1 MRFEVFHDA
10 GAYRWRLIGHDGQQ
24 VAVSSEAFGSTD
36 EAVRAAET
44 VRATA
49 ASATIAD
56 ERGTVDE

>member
-1 MRFEVFHDA
+1 MRFEVFDEA
-10 GAYRWRLIGHDGQQ
+10 GAYRWRLIGHDGQE
-24 VAVSSEAFGSTD
+24 VAVSNETYESSE

-56 ERGTVDE
+56 QGRTVDE

>member
-1 MRFEVFHDA
+1 MRFEIFHDA

-24 VAVSSEAFGSTD
+24 VAISNEAFESSD

-49 ASATIAD
+49 ASATISD
-56 ERGTVDE
+56 EERTVDE